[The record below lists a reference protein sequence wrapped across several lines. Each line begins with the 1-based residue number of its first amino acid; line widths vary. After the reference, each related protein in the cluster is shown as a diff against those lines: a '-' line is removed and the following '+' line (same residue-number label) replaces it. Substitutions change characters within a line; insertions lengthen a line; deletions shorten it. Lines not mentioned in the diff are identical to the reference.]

1 KDVFCTRGEVET
13 MNTED
18 KESETVVIR
27 DSVNGNKLYEIVK
40 LNGEA
45 LIFDY
50 VASSK
55 RKVEAS
61 KVYEWLR
68 QDGFSVVMGG
78 EKWDL
83 FFREIGPRM
92 G

>member
-1 KDVFCTRGEVET
+1 MNTRG
-13 MNTED
+13 
-18 KESETVVIR
+18 KESETAIIK

-55 RKVEAS
+55 RKVKATELY
-61 KVYEWLR
+61 KWLR
-68 QDGFSVVMGG
+68 QDSFGTVKEG
-78 EKWDL
+78 
-83 FFREIGPRM
+83 
-92 G
+92 

>member
-1 KDVFCTRGEVET
+1 MD
-13 MNTED
+13 TES

-27 DSVNGNKLYEIVK
+27 DSVNGNKLYEIIK

-55 RKVEAS
+55 RKVEVTELY
-61 KVYEWLR
+61 KWLR
-68 QDGFSVVMGG
+68 QDGFGTVKEG
-78 EKWDL
+78 
-83 FFREIGPRM
+83 
-92 G
+92 

>member
-1 KDVFCTRGEVET
+1 MDTRG
-13 MNTED
+13 
-18 KESETVVIR
+18 KESEPVVIR

-55 RKVEAS
+55 RKVEATELY
-61 KVYEWLR
+61 KWLR
-68 QDGFSVVMGG
+68 QDSSDMEKEIEKEDFITEGG
-78 EKWDL
+78 LRVD
-83 FFREIGPRM
+83 
-92 G
+92 

>member
-1 KDVFCTRGEVET
+1 MDTRG
-13 MNTED
+13 
-18 KESETVVIR
+18 KGSETVVIR
-27 DSVNGNKLYEIVK
+27 DSVNGNKLFEIVK

-61 KVYEWLR
+61 KIYEWLR
-68 QDGFSVVMGG
+68 QGSFGMVIPQSYQ
-78 EKWDL
+78 
-83 FFREIGPRM
+83 EILDESYHGHWEPR
-92 G
+92 

>member
-1 KDVFCTRGEVET
+1 MSTSG
-13 MNTED
+13 

-27 DSVNGNKLYEIVK
+27 DSMNGNKLYEIVK

-68 QDGFSVVMGG
+68 PGSLGVVIPQSYQ
-78 EKWDL
+78 
-83 FFREIGPRM
+83 EILDESYHGHWEPR
-92 G
+92 

>member
-1 KDVFCTRGEVET
+1 
-13 MNTED
+13 MNTTG
-18 KESETVVIR
+18 KGNETVVIR
-27 DSVNGNKLYEIVK
+27 GSVNGNKLYEIVK

-50 VASSK
+50 IASSK
-55 RKVEAS
+55 RKVQAS

-68 QDGFSVVMGG
+68 QDGFSMVTGG

-83 FFREIGPRM
+83 FF
-92 G
+92 

>member
-1 KDVFCTRGEVET
+1 
-13 MNTED
+13 MNTEG
-18 KESETVVIR
+18 KESETVVTR
-27 DSVNGNKLYEIVK
+27 DSVNGNKLYEIVR

-55 RKVEAS
+55 HKVEAS

-68 QDGFSVVMGG
+68 QGSFGMVIPQSYQ
-78 EKWDL
+78 
-83 FFREIGPRM
+83 EILDESRHGHWEPR
-92 G
+92 